1 MVRVV
6 FYGYSSFVIK
16 GEKLK
21 IIINPGRAIPEEN
34 SIIPF
39 EEHKDADMVLVTS
52 NSEDHSGALPAV
64 ISSGFK
70 VVLGPEELREH
81 ISVENVNFQPIKPQE
96 EINIYGVKVQAFK
109 ASPGQI
115 GGGLRSL
122 FKRKSTTPEG
132 LGYLLTIEDRTICH
146 LGETL
151 IREDWE
157 EWRPDLLLIPIGGGT
172 TMDITEAIVA
182 VDKIKPRVVVPMHYN
197 LPAGIYQS
205 RQVDPAQFI
214 SQMDERGYEAKILEP
229 GHSFLI

>member
-1 MVRVV
+1 LVRVV
-6 FYGYSSFVIK
+6 FYGYSSFAVK
-16 GEKLK
+16 GERLK
-21 IIINPGRAIPEEN
+21 ILIDPGKAIPEEN
-34 SIIPF
+34 PIIPAD
-39 EEHKDADMVLVTS
+39 EYKEADMVLVTS
-52 NSEDHSGALPAV
+52 IGEDHSGALPAV
-64 ISSGFK
+64 VSTGFK
-70 VVLGPEELREH
+70 VVIGPEELKEQLN
-81 ISVENVNFQPIKPQE
+81 VESVNFQAIKPQE
-96 EINIYGVKVQAFK
+96 EINILGIKVQAFK

-132 LGYLLTIEDRTICH
+132 LGYLITLEERTVCH

-172 TMDITEAIVA
+172 TMDITEAIMA

-205 RQVDPAQFI
+205 RQIDPSQFVA
-214 SQMDERGYEAKILEP
+214 QMDERGYEAKILEP
-229 GHSFLI
+229 GHSILI